1 MLPNTESLTLYMNR
15 RFTFFISSLLLL
27 SCFIFFITCKKEYSY
42 EGGGSPTPPP
52 PPLPPPTVGNAS
64 FILAGAPNNCFNA
77 YINGTYVW
85 GVRLTSANIV
95 DINVNVSAIGNYSLT
110 TDTINGVWFSRS
122 GTFTST
128 GNQIITLNG
137 NGTPEFARNSI
148 FTPSAGNSSCNFKV
162 TIRDPAPLAVYVL
175 ESGYGNPN
183 PCIQTISGTYTVGI
197 PLANSNMVSI
207 RVYVAEKGNFTI
219 ATTPVNGMMFSYTG
233 VFSTTGSM
241 DVILYGSGTPLTRG
255 NFTFTPE
262 IVGPHPIGGE
272 ACAFFIQV
280 N

>member
-1 MLPNTESLTLYMNR
+1 MNR

-27 SCFIFFITCKKEYSY
+27 SCFVFFITCKKEYSY

-52 PPLPPPTVGNAS
+52 PSPPPPPTVGNAS
-64 FILAGAPNNCFNA
+64 FTLTGAPNNCFNA
-77 YINGTYVW
+77 YVNGTYVS
-85 GVRLTSANIV
+85 GVLLSSANTV
-95 DINVNVSAIGNYSLT
+95 DINVNVTAIGNYDLT

-137 NGTPEFARNSI
+137 NGTPEFARNLI
-148 FTPSAGNSSCNFKV
+148 FTPLTGNSSCNFKV

-183 PCIQTISGTYTVGI
+183 PCIQTISGTYTAGA

-219 ATTPVNGMMFSYTG
+219 ATNPVNGMVFSYTG
-233 VFSTTGSM
+233 VFTTTGSM
-241 DVILYGSGTPLTRG
+241 DVILYGSGMPLTRG
-255 NFTFTPE
+255 NFTFAPE
-262 IVGPHPIGGE
+262 IVGPHPLGGQT
-272 ACAFFIQV
+272 CAFFIQV

>member
-1 MLPNTESLTLYMNR
+1 MNR
-15 RFTFFISSLLLL
+15 RFTFFITSLILL
-27 SCFIFFITCKKEYSY
+27 SGFIFITCKKEYSY
-42 EGGGSPTPPP
+42 EGGGSSTLTPPP
-52 PPLPPPTVGNAS
+52 PPPIIGNAS
-64 FILAGAPNNCFNA
+64 FTLTGAPNNCFDA
-77 YINGTYVW
+77 DVNGTYIS
-85 GVRLTSANIV
+85 GVRLSSANTV
-95 DINVNVSAIGNYSLT
+95 DINVTVTAIGNYSLT
-110 TDTINGVWFSRS
+110 TDTINGVWFYGS
-122 GTFTST
+122 GTFTGT
-128 GNQIITLNG
+128 GNQIITLIG
-137 NGTPEFARNSI
+137 NGTPDFARNLI
-148 FTPSAGNSSCNFKV
+148 FTPLTSSSSCNFKV

-183 PCIQTISGTYTVGI
+183 PCIQTISGTYSLGI

-219 ATTPVNGMMFSYTG
+219 ATYTINGMTFSYTG

-255 NFTFTPE
+255 NFTFAPE
-262 IVGPHPIGGE
+262 IVGPHPLGGQ

>member
-1 MLPNTESLTLYMNR
+1 MNR

-27 SCFIFFITCKKEYSY
+27 SCFVFFITCKKEYSY

-52 PPLPPPTVGNAS
+52 PPPPPPPTVGNAS
-64 FILAGAPNNCFNA
+64 FTLTGAPNNCFNA
-77 YINGTYVW
+77 YVNGTYVS
-85 GVRLTSANIV
+85 GVLLSSANTV
-95 DINVNVSAIGNYSLT
+95 DINVNVTAIGNYNLT

-137 NGTPEFARNSI
+137 NGTPEFARNLI
-148 FTPSAGNSSCNFKV
+148 FTPLTGNSSCNFKV

-183 PCIQTISGTYTVGI
+183 PCIQTISGAYTAGA

-219 ATTPVNGMMFSYTG
+219 ATNPVNGMVFSYTG
-233 VFSTTGSM
+233 VFTTTGSM
-241 DVILYGSGTPLTRG
+241 DVILYGSGMPLTRG
-255 NFTFTPE
+255 NFTFAPE
-262 IVGPHPIGGE
+262 IVGPHPLGGQT
-272 ACAFFIQV
+272 CAFFIQV